1 MINVAKLRFLNPDI
15 NDTKKIDKGQ
25 VISITSLY
33 SKKSV
38 LYIDEENYYPIYQL
52 IYDENGL
59 FEKYIYTKLILNK
72 EIQPEEFNRDYKEYN
87 F

>member
-1 MINVAKLRFLNPDI
+1 MV
-15 NDTKKIDKGQ
+15 
-25 VISITSLY
+25 SITSLY

-38 LYIDEENYYPIYQL
+38 LYIDEENYFPIYLL

>member
-1 MINVAKLRFLNPDI
+1 MIY
-15 NDTKKIDKGQ
+15 
-25 VISITSLY
+25 ITSLY

-38 LYIDEENYYPIYQL
+38 LYIDEENYFPIYQL

-72 EIQPEEFNRDYKEYN
+72 EIQPEEFNRDYKDYN

>member
-1 MINVAKLRFLNPDI
+1 MIS
-15 NDTKKIDKGQ
+15 TTG
-25 VISITSLY
+25 LY

-38 LYIDEENYYPIYQL
+38 LYIDEENYFPIYQL
-52 IYDENGL
+52 IYEYENGL
-59 FEKYIYTKLILNK
+59 LKKYIYNELILNK